1 MQTTTELD
9 EVAGSTGIRF
19 EVLGPLRVVVDG
31 EVRQV
36 SAPKMACVLTAL
48 LLRANQVVAKD
59 ALIAEIWGDD
69 PPRRAT
75 PALHVYISQLRKLL
89 ATPSQ
94 PDGPILTSPP
104 GYLVRTATDEL
115 DCDVAQRLVN
125 RGRDHVERGE
135 LRESAQ
141 VFEDA
146 LALWHGPVQHDPGV
160 GPITAGFLAWSEE
173 LRLECL
179 ESYVEVSLRLGR
191 HRTVVG
197 LLVNLVKEFPLH
209 EALYAQLM
217 RALSACG
224 RRADALQVYQKAR
237 LVLDEQLGLEPGPGL
252 RQLQSSLLGS
262 DARRPAR
269 LAS

>member
-1 MQTTTELD
+1 MQTLAELRTD
-9 EVAGSTGIRF
+9 TGVRF
-19 EVLGPLRVVVDG
+19 EVLGPLRVVAGG

-48 LLRANQVVAKD
+48 LLRANQVVSKD
-59 ALIAEIWGDD
+59 ALIAEIWGDN

-89 ATPSQ
+89 STPED
-94 PDGPILTSPP
+94 PDGPILTRPP
-104 GYLVRTATDEL
+104 GYLVRTGPDDL
-115 DCDVAQRLVN
+115 DCDVLQRLVS
-125 RGRDHVERGE
+125 RGRDQLERGQ

-141 VFEDA
+141 SFEDA
-146 LALWHGPVQHDPGV
+146 LALWRGPVQHDPGV
-160 GPITAGFLAWSEE
+160 GPITAGFFTWSEE
-173 LRLECL
+173 YRLECL
-179 ESYVEVSLRLGR
+179 ESYVEVSLQLGR
-191 HRTVVG
+191 HRTVVS

-237 LVLDEQLGLEPGPGL
+237 LILDEQLGLEPGPKL

-262 DARRPAR
+262 DSRRPAR